1 MALVKL
7 KIPDQTNLSEE
18 DKAFWQDAIK
28 KHGVHKDSGFFD
40 EPEKPS
46 WDLGDDMDTPPPT
59 NLDSPSFKEKATSF
73 AYGFN
78 KGLGKTVDS
87 VAAAG
92 NALYGGIAEGVGY
105 LADSNIARNEASK
118 AYNDADKLWNGKVAE
133 QYVEDTKPDAIE
145 KYKNT
150 DQQYVIDNWVSSGHT
165 LESLVEMSGGGA
177 VLKLGG
183 KGIAALTGSMLEKGA
198 KNPLVN
204 NKVTNWLNNFLTVPI
219 NPTTASSAAVG
230 GYLANEFRDRNELI
244 REQTPIEDTART
256 IGGYIAG
263 DVAVRGGYGAITGTT
278 KYVLES
284 ALPRNMYNK
293 LVKTAENMSSEYKEP
308 FVKTLN
314 NGLDTVQETVGNL
327 VNGLVFKPTT
337 ENGKLTMKRVREIEQ
352 ATKDS
357 IEYVSDTDVLGKT
370 QSSFGKWLLGK
381 KGNEIDMDFLE
392 SVSPELVNMI
402 KNKVDKKEI
411 LAELIKNKELLT
423 AYTVQKNNDK
433 ALDIALHLPDYILQE
448 KILKNANKSII
459 DKIKTNVF
467 DFSKN
472 VSENTFGNKVED
484 LKNLLPQFNSLLT
497 KERNLNHDY
506 YKEILNKNPNSIVS
520 LEEFLP
526 EFKNLTERFQIFAA
540 SKKDN
545 VAEISEIEKI
555 SDLFNTMYQEAVS
568 SGSRNVN
575 GNIIK
580 NAVNPIALVN
590 KRQSLNDISYKG
602 NSNVEKLQ
610 LEAVNLID
618 RIIDKNTNLGYL
630 PEEFLP
636 TYRRALDFD
645 SKVYFSHTQNEI
657 VKTMMEGEP
666 THYISN
672 MMNTSRGVEEVRKSL
687 SNTTENYKKFHSE
700 IDFVNKN
707 KQQINDYF
715 ERIMFAYKRGQ
726 NKSKG
731 LSEGSYV
738 DKDGYEVT
746 KTYYGTNSNKA
757 DVISFPDKKDVIKA
771 KELKNNNDIDGL
783 KQLSVRYNINIGENR
798 QVIEKLDSKSKE
810 LFDALRQIK
819 LKKLIFEDF
828 VNYEKTASYS
838 NRFDFDA
845 FKIHSAILNNE
856 NLIKSLL
863 RDEQKADFVIK
874 KLPTILHKV
883 GELGDKIKLQNNSNN
898 NNLYSTLNKFAAKT
912 GVAGVIGTATG
923 VGPLGGIAIA
933 SGANVGWN
941 MFMRGVANSFD
952 KPETTMKL
960 LGLIEKGNDKN
971 ILKFI
976 LKQANVYSY
985 NIIKNDVGG
994 TKEYLKEKGRD
1005 FMDEH
1010 PLKERFNVNDNINDY
1025 YDSGN

>member
-1 MALVKL
+1 MKV
-7 KIPDQTNLSEE
+7 PDQTNLSEE

-28 KHGVHKDSGFFD
+28 KHGLHNDSGFFD
-40 EPEKPS
+40 EPKKPS
-46 WDLGDDMDTPPPT
+46 W
-59 NLDSPSFKEKATSF
+59 NLDNETDALPSTSIDSPSFKEKATSM

-78 KGLGKTVDS
+78 KGLGKTIDS

-92 NALYGGIAEGVGY
+92 NAIYGGISEGLETASSLVG
-105 LADSNIARNEASK
+105 ADSLAKDFGSLKEQ
-118 AYNDADKLWNGKVAE
+118 AYGDANKLWNGKVAE
-133 QYVEDTKPDAIE
+133 QYVEDNKPDAID
-145 KYKNT
+145 KYANT
-150 DQQYVIDNWVSSGHT
+150 DQKHVIDNWVSAGHT
-165 LESLVEMSGGGA
+165 VESLVEMSVGGA

-183 KGIAALTGSMLEKGA
+183 KGIAALSNNPA
-198 KNPLVN
+198 KNPFIN

-219 NPTTASSAAVG
+219 NPTNVGGAAVG
-230 GYLANEFRDRNELI
+230 GYLANDFRSKDEVV
-244 REQTPIEDTART
+244 RENTPIEDTLRT
-256 IGGYIAG
+256 LGGYVAG

-278 KYVLES
+278 KYILES
-284 ALPRNMYNK
+284 TLPKTMYNK
-293 LVKTAENMSSEYKEP
+293 LIKTAENISSEYKEP
-308 FVKTLN
+308 FVKALN
-314 NGLDTVQETVGNL
+314 NGLDSTQETVGNW

-337 ENGKLTMKRVREIEQ
+337 ENGKLTMRRVREIEQ
-352 ATKDS
+352 AAKES
-357 IEYVSDTDVLGKT
+357 IEYISDTDVLGKT
-370 QSSFGKWLLGK
+370 QSSFGKWLLGR
-381 KGNEIDMDFLE
+381 KGNEIDMEFLE
-392 SVSPELVNMI
+392 SVSPELVSLI
-402 KNKVDKKEI
+402 KNKADKKEI
-411 LAELIKNKELLT
+411 LAELVKNKELLT

-433 ALDIALHLPDYILQE
+433 ALDIALHLPDYVLQE

-459 DKIKTNVF
+459 DRIKTNVF

-472 VSENTFGNKVED
+472 ASENTFGNKVED
-484 LKNLLPQFNSLLT
+484 LKNLLPQFNTLLT

-506 YKEILNKNPNSIVS
+506 YKEILNRNPNSIVS

-526 EFKNLTERFQIFAA
+526 ELKKLTEEFQIFAA

-545 VAEISEIEKI
+545 ISEISEIEKV
-555 SDLFNTMYQEAVS
+555 SDLFNTMYQEALN

-575 GNIIK
+575 GNIVK

-590 KRQSLNDISYKG
+590 KRQSLNDISFKG

-610 LEAVNLID
+610 LKAVSLID

-645 SKVYFSHTQNEI
+645 SRIYFTHTQNEI
-657 VKTMMEGEP
+657 VKTLIEGEP

-672 MMNTSRGVEEVRKSL
+672 IMNTSRGVEEVRKAL

-707 KQQINDYF
+707 KHEIDNYF
-715 ERIMFAYKRGQ
+715 ERIMFAYKKGQ
-726 NKSKG
+726 NKSKY
-731 LSEGSYV
+731 LSDGTYI
-738 DKDGYEVT
+738 DKDGFEVN
-746 KTYYGTNSNKA
+746 KTYYSSSKKEA
-757 DVISFPDKKDVIKA
+757 DVIGFPTKQDVVKA
-771 KELKNNNDIDGL
+771 KELKTNGDIEGL
-783 KQLSVRYNINIGENR
+783 KQLSLRYKININENK
-798 QVIEKLDSKSKE
+798 QVIDKLDSKSKE
-810 LFDALRQIK
+810 LFNALRQIK

-828 VNYEKTASYS
+828 INYEKTSSYS
-838 NRFDFDA
+838 NNFDFDA

-863 RDEQKADFVIK
+863 RDEVKADFVIK
-874 KLPTILHKV
+874 KLPTMLYKI
-883 GELGDKIKLQNNSNN
+883 GELGSKIKLQNNNNN

-912 GVAGVIGTATG
+912 GVAGIIGTATG
-923 VGPLGGIAIA
+923 VGPLGGVAIA

-976 LKQANVYSY
+976 LKQANIYSY

-994 TKEYLKEKGRD
+994 SKEYLKDKGKQVSD
-1005 FMDEH
+1005 WLLE
-1010 PLKERFNVNDNINDY
+1010 PQTVPWNER
-1025 YDSGN
+1025 

>member
-1 MALVKL
+1 MKV
-7 KIPDQTNLSEE
+7 PDQTNLSEE

-28 KHGVHKDSGFFD
+28 KHGIHNDSGFFD
-40 EPEKPS
+40 EPKKPS
-46 WDLGDDMDTPPPT
+46 WNLDNETDTTPLT
-59 NLDSPSFKEKATSF
+59 NVDSPSFKEKATSM

-92 NALYGGIAEGVGY
+92 NAIYGGISEGLETAASLVG
-105 LADSNIARNEASK
+105 ADSLAKDFGSLKEQ
-118 AYNDADKLWNGKVAE
+118 AYGDANKLWNGKVAE
-133 QYVEDTKPDAIE
+133 QYVEDNKPDAID
-145 KYKNT
+145 KYANT
-150 DQQYVIDNWVSSGHT
+150 DQKHVIDNWVSAGHT
-165 LESLVEMSGGGA
+165 VESLVEMSGGGA

-183 KGIAALTGSMLEKGA
+183 KGIAALSNNPA
-198 KNPLVN
+198 KNPFIN

-219 NPTTASSAAVG
+219 NPTNVGGAAVG
-230 GYLANEFRDRNELI
+230 GYLANDFRSKDEVVRAN
-244 REQTPIEDTART
+244 TPVEDTLRT
-256 IGGYIAG
+256 LGGYIAG

-278 KYVLES
+278 KYILES
-284 ALPRNMYNK
+284 ALPKTMYNN
-293 LVKTAENMSSEYKEP
+293 LVKKVENISTEYKEP
-308 FVKTLN
+308 FVKGVQN
-314 NGLDTVQETVGNL
+314 ALDSTQETVGNW

-337 ENGKLTMKRVREIEQ
+337 ENGKLTMRRVREIEQ
-352 ATKDS
+352 AAKES
-357 IEYVSDTDVLGKT
+357 IEYISDTDVLGKT

-392 SVSPELVNMI
+392 SVSPELVSLI
-402 KNKVDKKEI
+402 KNKADKKEI
-411 LAELIKNKELLT
+411 LAELVKNKELLT

-433 ALDIALHLPDYILQE
+433 ALDIALHLPDYVLQE

-459 DKIKTNVF
+459 DRIKTNIF

-472 VSENTFGNKVED
+472 ASENTFGNKVED
-484 LKNLLPQFNSLLT
+484 LKNLLPQFNTLLT

-506 YKEILNKNPNSIVS
+506 YKEILNRNPNSIVS

-526 EFKNLTERFQIFAA
+526 ELKKLTEEFQIFAA

-545 VAEISEIEKI
+545 ISEISEIEKV
-555 SDLFNTMYQEAVS
+555 SDLFNTMYQEALN

-575 GNIIK
+575 GNIVK

-590 KRQSLNDISYKG
+590 KRQSLNDISFKG

-610 LEAVNLID
+610 LKAVSLID

-645 SKVYFSHTQNEI
+645 SRVYFTHTQNEI
-657 VKTMMEGEP
+657 VKTLIEGEP

-672 MMNTSRGVEEVRKSL
+672 IMNTSRGVEEVRKAL

-707 KQQINDYF
+707 KQEIDNYF
-715 ERIMFAYKRGQ
+715 ERIMFAYKKGQ
-726 NKSKG
+726 NKSKY
-731 LSEGSYV
+731 LSYGTYV
-738 DKDGYEVT
+738 DKDGFEVN
-746 KTYYGTNSNKA
+746 KTYYGSSKKEA
-757 DVISFPDKKDVIKA
+757 DVIDFPTKQDIVKA
-771 KELKNNNDIDGL
+771 KELKTNGDIEGL
-783 KQLSVRYNINIGENR
+783 KQLSLRYKININENK
-798 QVIEKLDSKSKE
+798 QVIDKLDSKSKE

-828 VNYEKTASYS
+828 IKYEKTSSYS
-838 NRFDFDA
+838 NNFDFDA

-856 NLIKSLL
+856 NLVRSLL
-863 RDEQKADFVIK
+863 RDDVKADFVIK
-874 KLPTILHKV
+874 KLPTMLYKI
-883 GELGDKIKLQNNSNN
+883 GELGSKIKLQNN

-912 GVAGVIGTATG
+912 GAAGIIGTATG

-941 MFMRGVANSFD
+941 MFMRGVVNSFD

-960 LGLIEKGNDKN
+960 LGLIEKSDDKKL
-971 ILKFI
+971 LKFI
-976 LKQANVYSY
+976 LKQANIYSY

-994 TKEYLKEKGRD
+994 SKEYLKDKGRD
-1005 FMDEH
+1005 FMEKH
-1010 PLKERFNVNDNINDY
+1010 PLNEPFDRY
-1025 YDSGN
+1025 EYGN

>member
-1 MALVKL
+1 MPLVKM
-7 KIPDQTNLSEE
+7 KVPDQTNLSEE

-28 KHGVHKDSGFFD
+28 KHGIHNDSGFFD
-40 EPEKPS
+40 EPKKPS
-46 WDLGDDMDTPPPT
+46 WNLDNETDTTPLT
-59 NLDSPSFKEKATSF
+59 NVDSPSFKEKATSM

-92 NALYGGIAEGVGY
+92 NAIYGGISEGLETAASLVG
-105 LADSNIARNEASK
+105 ADSLAKDFGSLKEQ
-118 AYNDADKLWNGKVAE
+118 AYGDANKLWNGKVAE
-133 QYVEDTKPDAIE
+133 QYVEDNKPDAID
-145 KYKNT
+145 KYANT
-150 DQQYVIDNWVSSGHT
+150 DQKHVIDNWVSAGHT
-165 LESLVEMSGGGA
+165 VESLVEMSGGGA

-183 KGIAALTGSMLEKGA
+183 KGIAALSNNPA
-198 KNPLVN
+198 KNPFIN

-219 NPTTASSAAVG
+219 NPTNVGGAAVG
-230 GYLANEFRDRNELI
+230 GYLANDFRSKDEVVRAN
-244 REQTPIEDTART
+244 TPVEDTLRT
-256 IGGYIAG
+256 LGGYIAG

-278 KYVLES
+278 KYILES
-284 ALPRNMYNK
+284 ALPKTMYNN
-293 LVKTAENMSSEYKEP
+293 LVKKVENISTEYKEP
-308 FVKTLN
+308 FVKGVQN
-314 NGLDTVQETVGNL
+314 ALDSTQETVGNW

-337 ENGKLTMKRVREIEQ
+337 ENGKLTMRRVREIEQ
-352 ATKDS
+352 AAKES
-357 IEYVSDTDVLGKT
+357 IEYISDTDVLGKT

-392 SVSPELVNMI
+392 SVSPELVSLI
-402 KNKVDKKEI
+402 KNKADKKEI
-411 LAELIKNKELLT
+411 LAELVKNKELLT

-433 ALDIALHLPDYILQE
+433 ALDIALHLPDYVLQE

-459 DKIKTNVF
+459 DRIKTNIF

-472 VSENTFGNKVED
+472 ASENTFGNKVED
-484 LKNLLPQFNSLLT
+484 LKNLLPQFNTLLT

-506 YKEILNKNPNSIVS
+506 YKEILNRNPNSIVS

-526 EFKNLTERFQIFAA
+526 ELKKLTEEFQIFAA

-545 VAEISEIEKI
+545 ISEISEIEKV
-555 SDLFNTMYQEAVS
+555 SDLFNTMYQEALN

-575 GNIIK
+575 GNIVK

-590 KRQSLNDISYKG
+590 KRQSLNDISFKG

-610 LEAVNLID
+610 LKAVSLID

-645 SKVYFSHTQNEI
+645 SRVYFTHTQNEI
-657 VKTMMEGEP
+657 VKTLIEGEP

-672 MMNTSRGVEEVRKSL
+672 IMNTSRGVEEVRKAL

-707 KQQINDYF
+707 KQEIDNYF
-715 ERIMFAYKRGQ
+715 ERIMFAYKKGQ
-726 NKSKG
+726 NKSKY
-731 LSEGSYV
+731 LSYGTYV
-738 DKDGYEVT
+738 DKDGFEVN
-746 KTYYGTNSNKA
+746 KTYYGSSKKEA
-757 DVISFPDKKDVIKA
+757 DVIDFPTKQDIVKA
-771 KELKNNNDIDGL
+771 KELKTNGDIEGL
-783 KQLSVRYNINIGENR
+783 KQLSLRYKININENK
-798 QVIEKLDSKSKE
+798 QVIDKLDSKSKE

-828 VNYEKTASYS
+828 INYEKTSSYS
-838 NRFDFDA
+838 NNFDFDA
-845 FKIHSAILNNE
+845 FKIHSKILNNE

-863 RDEQKADFVIK
+863 RDDVKADFVIK
-874 KLPTILHKV
+874 KLPTMLYKI
-883 GELGDKIKLQNNSNN
+883 GELGSKIKLQNN

-912 GVAGVIGTATG
+912 GAAGIIGTATG

-941 MFMRGVANSFD
+941 MFMRGVVNSFD

-960 LGLIEKGNDKN
+960 LGLIEKSDDKKL
-971 ILKFI
+971 LKFI
-976 LKQANVYSY
+976 LKQANIYSY

-994 TKEYLKEKGRD
+994 SKEYLKDKGRD
-1005 FMDEH
+1005 FMEKH
-1010 PLKERFNVNDNINDY
+1010 PLNEPFDRY
-1025 YDSGN
+1025 EYGN

>member
-1 MALVKL
+1 MDL
-7 KIPDQTNLSEE
+7 KIEE
-18 DKAFWQDAIK
+18 DVKSGKVKRLTPEQAGTSFEEEFDKNIK
-28 KHGVHKDSGFFD
+28 SGRWKLLN
-40 EPEKPS
+40 PEEAGIS
-46 WDLGDDMDTPPPT
+46 FEE
-59 NLDSPSFKEKATSF
+59 PSFKEKATSM

-92 NALYGGIAEGVGY
+92 NAIYGGVSEGLESVSALVG
-105 LADSNIARNEASK
+105 ADSLAKDFGSLKEQ
-118 AYNDADKLWNGKVAE
+118 AYGDANKLWNGKVAE
-133 QYVEDTKPDAIE
+133 QYVEDNKPDAID
-145 KYKNT
+145 KYANT
-150 DQQYVIDNWVSSGHT
+150 DQKHVIDNWVSAGHT
-165 LESLVEMSGGGA
+165 VESLVEMSGGGA

-183 KGIAALTGSMLEKGA
+183 KGIAALSNNPA
-198 KNPLVN
+198 KNPFIN

-219 NPTTASSAAVG
+219 NPTNVGGAAVG
-230 GYLANEFRDRNELI
+230 GYLANDFRSKDEVV
-244 REQTPIEDTART
+244 RENTPIEDTLRT
-256 IGGYIAG
+256 LGGYVAG

-278 KYVLES
+278 KYILES
-284 ALPRNMYNK
+284 TLPKTMYNK
-293 LVKTAENMSSEYKEP
+293 LTKTAENISTEYKEP
-308 FVKTLN
+308 FVKGVQN
-314 NGLDTVQETVGNL
+314 ALDSTQETVGNW

-352 ATKDS
+352 AAKES
-357 IEYVSDTDVLGKT
+357 IEYISDTDVLGKT
-370 QSSFGKWLLGK
+370 QSSFGKWLLGR
-381 KGNEIDMDFLE
+381 KGNEIDMEFLE
-392 SVSPELVNMI
+392 SVSPELVSLI
-402 KNKVDKKEI
+402 KNKADKKEI
-411 LAELIKNKELLT
+411 LAELVKNKELLT

-433 ALDIALHLPDYILQE
+433 ALDIALHLPDYVLQE

-459 DKIKTNVF
+459 DRIKTNVF

-472 VSENTFGNKVED
+472 ASENTFGNKVED
-484 LKNLLPQFNSLLT
+484 LKNLLPQFNTLLT

-506 YKEILNKNPNSIVS
+506 YKEILNRNPNSIVS

-526 EFKNLTERFQIFAA
+526 ELKKLTEEFQIFAA

-545 VAEISEIEKI
+545 ISEISEIEKV
-555 SDLFNTMYQEAVS
+555 SDLFNTMYQEALN

-575 GNIIK
+575 GNIVK
-580 NAVNPIALVN
+580 NAVSPIALVN
-590 KRQSLNDISYKG
+590 KRQSLNDISFKG

-610 LEAVNLID
+610 LKAVSLID

-645 SKVYFSHTQNEI
+645 SRIYFTHTQNEI
-657 VKTMMEGEP
+657 VKTLIEGEP

-672 MMNTSRGVEEVRKSL
+672 IMNTSRGVEEVRKAL

-707 KQQINDYF
+707 KQEINNYF
-715 ERIMFAYKRGQ
+715 ERIMFAYKKGQ
-726 NKSKG
+726 NKSKY
-731 LSEGSYV
+731 LSDGTYI
-738 DKDGYEVT
+738 DKDGFEVN
-746 KTYYGTNSNKA
+746 KTYYGTSKKEA
-757 DVISFPDKKDVIKA
+757 DVIGFPTKQDIVKA
-771 KELKNNNDIDGL
+771 KELKTNGDIEGL
-783 KQLSVRYNINIGENR
+783 KQLSLRYKINISENK
-798 QVIEKLDSKSKE
+798 QVIDKLDSKSKE

-828 VNYEKTASYS
+828 INYEKTSSYS
-838 NRFDFDA
+838 NNFDFDA
-845 FKIHSAILNNE
+845 FKIHSTILNNE

-863 RDEQKADFVIK
+863 RDEVKADFVIK
-874 KLPTILHKV
+874 KLPTMLYKI
-883 GELGDKIKLQNNSNN
+883 GELGSKIKLQNNNNN

-912 GVAGVIGTATG
+912 GAAGIIGTATG

-971 ILKFI
+971 ILKFL

-994 TKEYLKEKGRD
+994 SKEYLKDKGTQVSD
-1005 FMDEH
+1005 WLLE
-1010 PLKERFNVNDNINDY
+1010 PQTVPWNER
-1025 YDSGN
+1025 

>member
-1 MALVKL
+1 MALVRVELPSAEDRLKL
-7 KIPDQTNLSEE
+7 SKE
-18 DKAFWQDAIK
+18 DNDFLDEMQK
-28 KHGVHKDSGFFD
+28 KHGIHKDTGFFD
-40 EPEKPS
+40 EPKKPS
-46 WDLGDDMDTPPPT
+46 W
-59 NLDSPSFKEKATSF
+59 NLDNETDALPSTSVDSPSFKEKATSM

-92 NALYGGIAEGVGY
+92 NAIYGGISEGLETASSLVGADN
-105 LADSNIARNEASK
+105 LAKDFGSLKEQ
-118 AYNDADKLWNGKVAE
+118 AYGDANKLWNGKVAE
-133 QYVEDTKPDAIE
+133 QYVEDNKPDAID
-145 KYKNT
+145 KYANT
-150 DQQYVIDNWVSSGHT
+150 DQKHVIDNWVSAGHT
-165 LESLVEMSGGGA
+165 VESLVEMSGGGA

-183 KGIAALTGSMLEKGA
+183 KGIAALSNNPA
-198 KNPLVN
+198 KNPFIN

-219 NPTTASSAAVG
+219 NPTNVGGAAVG
-230 GYLANEFRDRNELI
+230 GYLANDFRSKDEVV
-244 REQTPIEDTART
+244 RENTPIEDTLRT
-256 IGGYIAG
+256 LGGYVAG

-278 KYVLES
+278 KYILES
-284 ALPRNMYNK
+284 TLPKTMYNK
-293 LVKTAENMSSEYKEP
+293 LTKTAENISTEYKEP
-308 FVKTLN
+308 FVKGVQN
-314 NGLDTVQETVGNL
+314 ALDSTQETVGNW

-337 ENGKLTMKRVREIEQ
+337 ENGKLTMRRVREIEQ
-352 ATKDS
+352 AAKES

-370 QSSFGKWLLGK
+370 QSSFGKWLLGR

-392 SVSPELVNMI
+392 SVSPELVSLI
-402 KNKVDKKEI
+402 KNKADKKEI
-411 LAELIKNKELLT
+411 LAELVKNKELLT

-433 ALDIALHLPDYILQE
+433 ALDIALHLPDYVLQE

-459 DKIKTNVF
+459 DRIKTNVF

-472 VSENTFGNKVED
+472 ASENTFGNKVED
-484 LKNLLPQFNSLLT
+484 LKNLLPQFNTLLT

-506 YKEILNKNPNSIVS
+506 YKEILNNNPNSIVS

-526 EFKNLTERFQIFAA
+526 ELKKLTEEFQIFAA

-545 VAEISEIEKI
+545 ISEISEIEKV
-555 SDLFNTMYQEAVS
+555 SDLFNTMYQEALN

-575 GNIIK
+575 GNIVK
-580 NAVNPIALVN
+580 NAVSPIALVN
-590 KRQSLNDISYKG
+590 KRQSLNDISFKG

-610 LEAVNLID
+610 LKAVSLID

-645 SKVYFSHTQNEI
+645 SRIYFTHTQNEI
-657 VKTMMEGEP
+657 VKTLIEGEP

-672 MMNTSRGVEEVRKSL
+672 IMNTSRGVEEVRKAL

-707 KQQINDYF
+707 KQEIDNYF
-715 ERIMFAYKRGQ
+715 ERIMFAYKKGQ
-726 NKSKG
+726 NKTSILTSEKG
-731 LSEGSYV
+731 FI
-738 DKDGYEVT
+738 DKDGNEIGGII
-746 KTYYGTNSNKA
+746 YGSSKKEA
-757 DVISFPDKKDVIKA
+757 DVISFPTKKDVVKA
-771 KELKNNNDIDGL
+771 KELKTNGDIEGL
-783 KQLSVRYNINIGENR
+783 KQLSLRYKINISENK
-798 QVIEKLDSKSKE
+798 QVIDKLDSKSKE
-810 LFDALRQIK
+810 LFDSLRQIK

-828 VNYEKTASYS
+828 IKYEKTSSYS
-838 NRFDFDA
+838 NNFDFDA

-863 RDEQKADFVIK
+863 RDEVKADFVIK
-874 KLPTILHKV
+874 KLPTMLYKI
-883 GELGDKIKLQNNSNN
+883 GELGSKIKLQNNNNN

-912 GVAGVIGTATG
+912 GAAGIIGTATG
-923 VGPLGGIAIA
+923 VGPLGGIALA

-960 LGLIEKGNDKN
+960 LGLIEKGDDKKL
-971 ILKFI
+971 LKFI
-976 LKQANVYSY
+976 LKQANIYSY

-994 TKEYLKEKGRD
+994 SKEYLKDKGKQVSD
-1005 FMDEH
+1005 WLLE
-1010 PLKERFNVNDNINDY
+1010 PQTVPWNER
-1025 YDSGN
+1025 